1 MRGTQ
6 NKSFSSLLLVSVQVF
21 CEKTVPWTTRLA
33 LDVSQRLPWPMLK
46 QVMFLL
52 CLGLSDKLKDYAGKT
67 QSLSEGLPVTT
78 LEWQTYRPQF
88 WLSLTKCWSCFFLF
102 SFLVLFCCILM
113 IFVFHLKACRL
124 GCWNPRGLW
133 CKFKGSWPL
142 LTVLES
148 WFTYMQVHV
157 CTHTHTHAHMQ
168 ACTHIHTH
176 L

>member
-78 LEWQTYRPQF
+78 SRMTDIQTTV
-88 WLSLTKCWSCFFLF
+88 LTELDKMLKLLF
-102 SFLVLFCCILM
+102 SF
-113 IFVFHLKACRL
+113 
-124 GCWNPRGLW
+124 
-133 CKFKGSWPL
+133 
-142 LTVLES
+142 
-148 WFTYMQVHV
+148 
-157 CTHTHTHAHMQ
+157 
-168 ACTHIHTH
+168 
-176 L
+176 